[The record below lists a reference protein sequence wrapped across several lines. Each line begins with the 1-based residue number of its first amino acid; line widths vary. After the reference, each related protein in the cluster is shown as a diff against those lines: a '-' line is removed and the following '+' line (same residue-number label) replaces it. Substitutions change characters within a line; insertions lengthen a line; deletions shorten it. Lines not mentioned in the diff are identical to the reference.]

1 MSPEKN
7 LSLGIDLGGTK
18 IAVGL
23 CREGEIIKKTIFP
36 TQASAGFDGV
46 ISVILSAVEIAM
58 EGHQIKEIL
67 GIGIGS
73 AGQIN
78 AATGEVIYSPNLGW
92 RNAPLGE
99 AISRAMGMPVKVL
112 NDVRAA
118 TVAEQKFGNGKGLAN
133 FGNIFVGTGV
143 GSGFVLNGQL
153 LNGATN
159 SAGEIGHVC
168 MDPEGPLC
176 ACGNR
181 GCLEAFCSGSGM
193 ENYVKAELKAGRK
206 SIIKELA
213 ESKIENV
220 RGPLIGLAAEQGDEL
235 AIAAIERV
243 GRYLGIALANVHTML
258 NPEVVLLG
266 GGMMALKSF
275 FMPVLLETMKM
286 HILPVAYQD
295 RVLVKEAMFEN
306 DAVLLGGAAIFA

>member
-1 MSPEKN
+1 MASAKN

-18 IAVGL
+18 VAVGL
-23 CREGEIIKKTIFP
+23 CSNGEILKKAIFP

-46 ISVILSAVEIAM
+46 ISVILGAVEKVM
-58 EGHQIKEIL
+58 EGHTARELL
-67 GIGIGS
+67 GVGIGS

-92 RNAPLGE
+92 RNAPLGDTL
-99 AISRAMGMPVKVL
+99 AQALGLPVKVL

-143 GSGFVLNGQL
+143 GSGFVMNGQL

-176 ACGNR
+176 GCGNR
-181 GCLEAFCSGSGM
+181 GCLEAFCSGTGM
-193 ENYVKAELKAGRK
+193 ENYVKAELKKGRK
-206 SIIKELA
+206 SIIGELA
-213 ESKIENV
+213 EHKIDHV
-220 RGPLIGLAAEQGDEL
+220 RGPLIGKAADQGDEL
-235 AIAAIERV
+235 AIEAIERV

-266 GGMMALKSF
+266 GGMMALKKI
-275 FMPVLLETMKM
+275 FMPVLLATMKK
-286 HILPVAYQD
+286 HILPVADQE